1 MFKTITVTTMD
12 NVTKIIVNRRY
23 LPINGTTR
31 DVGGINSARSKKKTV
46 KESKMD
52 IQSATFSPESDGK

>member
-1 MFKTITVTTMD
+1 MD